1 MNRRILKKQ
10 RKNNILTVDLRT
22 IPNKH
27 GWTLDD
33 WMEMYK
39 TNHIVIW
46 DSSSGGT
53 KPYWTNPKAK
63 IILKDI
69 SKNV

>member
-10 RKNNILTVDLRT
+10 RKNNILTVDMKSLPR
-22 IPNKH
+22 NS
-27 GWTLDD
+27 GWDLDQ
-33 WMEMYK
+33 WLEFYK
-39 TNHIVIW
+39 TQHIVIW
-46 DSSSGGT
+46 DSSEGGS
-53 KPYWTNPKAK
+53 KPFWTNSKAK